1 MSPSL
6 PISYSTL
13 NQARVSLVASL
24 VVVVEQQRIATTTD
38 NRAITFCCVASIIHA
53 ALARKGPEEAS
64 RGAYTVADS
73 VADSEST
80 LRQVSFPH

>member
-6 PISYSTL
+6 PISYITL
-13 NQARVSLVASL
+13 NQTRVSLVASL
-24 VVVVEQQRIATTTD
+24 VEQQRIATTTD
-38 NRAITFCCVASIIHA
+38 NRAITICCVVGIIHA